1 MKLFKLIICLFIC
14 LSAFSQSTKIGNIEF
29 NTLGDS
35 KAARSIFGSLE
46 VFENNISQEGKK
58 ITLHIEVIP
67 SKTLAKKNAP
77 IFILM
82 GGPGQASTSSISFFS
97 SIFDKIN
104 EKSDLVFIDQRGT
117 GKSNPL
123 QILPNYNSAQDYIN
137 DILMSDSTIKKAYQA
152 LSKENDLINYGTL
165 NAAIDIESVRVAMG
179 YNKINIYGTSYG
191 TRLALVY
198 INKYANNVRTATLK
212 GLVPKDLIMPLDFAL
227 DSQRSL
233 MLLINDC
240 QKNNECFKTFP
251 NFENDF
257 YALIKQSYPI
267 NVKIINPSTGLEETV
282 QITKESIALTFRSLL
297 AVPTFTQQIPFIISE
312 TQKGNYKFLAEII
325 LRLKMSYAQGIYTG
339 MRLCVM
345 CYEDYPKILRTK
357 LYKSDKT
364 FLGNIWT
371 DRVLNACKIWNPTL
385 KETKDTEYMQQNI
398 PVLLI
403 SGKRDSATPPK
414 YGNEV
419 LKYFSNGKHIIIDN
433 AGHSFDRMLNCV
445 EYLIND
451 FVIIGSNSQLN
462 LDCINTI
469 KFPDFK
475 LN

>member
-1 MKLFKLIICLFIC
+1 MKLFNLIIFNLIC
-14 LSAFSQSTKIGNIEF
+14 LSVFSQSTKIGNIEF
-29 NTLGDS
+29 YPLGDS
-35 KAARSIFGSLE
+35 KPARSIFGQME
-46 VFENNISQEGKK
+46 VYENNISQEGKK
-58 ITLHIEVIP
+58 ITLHIEVMP
-67 SKTLAKKNAP
+67 SKTLTNKEAP
-77 IFILM
+77 IFIVM
-82 GGPGQASTSSISFFS
+82 GGPGQASSDLISFFA

-104 EKSDLVFIDQRGT
+104 KKSDLVFIDQRGT

-123 QILPNYNSAQDYIN
+123 HILLNYNSAQDYME
-137 DILMSDSTIKKAYQA
+137 DALMADSTIKNTYQA
-152 LSKENDLINYGTL
+152 LSKENDLINYVTL

-212 GLVPKDLIMPLDFAL
+212 GLVPKDLIMPLDFAK

-233 MLLINDC
+233 DLLINDC
-240 QKNNECFKTFP
+240 KNNKECSKVYPTFEKDFK
-251 NFENDF
+251 
-257 YALIKQSYPI
+257 ALLNQSYPI
-267 NVKIINPSTGLEETV
+267 DVKIINPNTKLEETV

-297 AVPTFTQQIPFIISE
+297 AVPTFTQQIPFMISE
-312 TQKGNYKFLAEII
+312 TKKGNYKILAQLI
-325 LRLKMSYAQGIYTG
+325 LRIKISYSRGIYTG

-357 LYKSDKT
+357 LDKSGKT
-364 FLGNIWT
+364 FLGDIWT
-371 DRVLNACKIWNPTL
+371 NRVMNACKIWNPPL
-385 KETKDTEYMQQNI
+385 KEAIDVEYKQQNI

-414 YGNEV
+414 YGDEV
-419 LKYFSNGKHIIIDN
+419 LKYFPNGKHIIID

-445 EYLIND
+445 EHIIND
-451 FVIIGSNSQLN
+451 FVISGSNSQLN
-462 LDCINTI
+462 LGCINTI